1 MERKKPDFSGLIER
15 CDSLRVEAIKVLE
28 SLELACRAEAM
39 NLRQETGLEVFS
51 AREFLM
57 GGWCD
62 IEEARKEIGLVRDE
76 HFRTTH
82 VEAEQLRREADVSNE

>member
-51 AREFLM
+51 AREFLR
-57 GGWCD
+57 GAWRD
-62 IEEARKEIGLVRDE
+62 IEEARKEIIWVRGE
-76 HFRTTH
+76 HFQAAH
-82 VEAEQLRREADVSNE
+82 VDAEQLRREADVSNE